1 MTRDSQRSRVYEME
15 RRLYSDDKAR
25 WMNKKDGR
33 QYFKRVCKGLGIAP
47 MELGLVWRRG
57 GVKNYYRQW
66 DQTIRMR
73 VPVRPE
79 SLLHEIAHHL
89 VYERFGSKIEP
100 HGAEFV
106 GILLGLRITFE
117 GLDPRRAWK
126 EAEGL
131 II

>member
-1 MTRDSQRSRVYEME
+1 ME
-15 RRLYSDDKAR
+15 RRLYSDDKVR
-25 WMNKKDGR
+25 WMNKRDGR
-33 QYFKRVCKGLGIAP
+33 RYFKRVVKALEI
-47 MELGLVWRRG
+47 EHTLDLKWRRG
-57 GVKNYYRQW
+57 GVRNYYRKW
-66 DQTIRMR
+66 DRTIRMR

-79 SLLHEIAHHL
+79 SLLHEIAHYL